1 MASKKPAAKAVK
13 PVAPSIISTDLHVR
27 GDLISTG
34 DIHIDGEVDGDVR
47 SVRVTIGETAA
58 VNGSVFAD
66 EVHVSGAVNGEI
78 SAKSVVLTKT
88 AAVKGDVNHESLS
101 IEAGAF
107 IQGLCKR
114 VQMDSPPPGPA
125 TGGGDADDKGEAGA
139 KAA

>member
-1 MASKKPAAKAVK
+1 MASRKSAAVATK

-27 GDLISTG
+27 GDLVSAG
-34 DIHIDGEVDGDVR
+34 DIHIDGDVDGDVR
-47 SVRVTIGETAA
+47 SARVTIGETAA
-58 VNGSVFAD
+58 VNGSVFA
-66 EVHVSGAVNGEI
+66 EQVHVSGAVNGEI
-78 SAKSVVLTKT
+78 SAKTVILTKT

-114 VQMDSPPPGPA
+114 VQMESPPPGPA
-125 TGGGDADDKGEAGA
+125 RGDGAAGDKGEAGA